1 LPLYADN
8 EIQGYWNWAGIEPPK
23 NISSNTDLYIY
34 QGVIRVKGQKGT
46 FNRKGLYPF
55 PINAS
60 NIYLVYR
67 IEGGLP
73 DPVKL
78 KHLLKANAQD
88 WQKHNVAIKGIQLD
102 FDSPTSKLLQYSKF
116 LNNLRKELPSNYKLS
131 ITGLGDWI
139 ISGDPKVLT
148 EITQNIDEIIFQLY
162 QGRSVFSNIDLY
174 VNNLVKLNI
183 PFKIG
188 LLDKYPYKKTLVKL
202 KENNNYKG
210 LVLFIQR

>member
-1 LPLYADN
+1 L
-8 EIQGYWNWAGIEPPK
+8 Q
-23 NISSNTDLYIY
+23 
-34 QGVIRVKGQKGT
+34 
-46 FNRKGLYPF
+46 
-55 PINAS
+55 
-60 NIYLVYR
+60 
-67 IEGGLP
+67 
-73 DPVKL
+73 
-78 KHLLKANAQD
+78 ANAQD
-88 WQKHNVAIKGIQLD
+88 WQKHNVTIKGIQLD

-116 LNNLRKELPSNYKLS
+116 LNNLRLILPSNYKLS

-162 QGRSVFSNIDLY
+162 QGRSVFPNIDLY
-174 VNNLVKLNI
+174 VDNLSKLKI

-188 LLDKYPYKKTLVKL
+188 LLDKYPYKKLLVKL